1 MGWTRGCDERD
12 YTDVL
17 FRLHTLI
24 CLGRSH
30 RNKKRY
36 KRIYSMNVAGGVPM
50 KGRGKERSVECNNQF
65 SRHGRKWFLG
75 NFLTALGIVNGQH
88 VVVLDK

>member
-1 MGWTRGCDERD
+1 
-12 YTDVL
+12 
-17 FRLHTLI
+17 
-24 CLGRSH
+24 
-30 RNKKRY
+30 
-36 KRIYSMNVAGGVPM
+36 MNVAGGVPM